1 MDELKEEKVR
11 EGKRVKYTVEKAL
24 NILVGKVHLR
34 EENTLINKKWKYY
47 WVPYPRATSNILTGL
62 MECREREIDKKQ
74 ERVAHSL

>member
-1 MDELKEEKVR
+1 MDKSKEEKVR

-47 WVPYPRATSNILTGL
+47 WVPYPRATANILTGL
-62 MECREREIDKKQ
+62 MECRKREVEKEQ